1 MGDGVV
7 GAIRGLF
14 RGRGERGSGPGA
26 GDEGGRA
33 RGEADDRARGDGDGR
48 ARGGRDDRAR
58 GDADGLARVDAEIT
72 AFGEALAAHPFVPD
86 HGAHGPDVL
95 ADYQRALDAYE
106 RAKRD
111 FAGDRTPRDT
121 ADVLR
126 ALDAGRHALAC
137 VDAAVEGRPRPHR
150 LPLCFFDPR
159 HGRAAEEVRWAPAG
173 GTARTVAVCAADAV
187 RLAEGR
193 PPIESGLREPE
204 PEAVPRARRRTA
216 PASGPLPA
224 APGGVDVGADADA
237 YAARPGRT
245 GPRQWR
251 EGRGNAGVAL
261 FRTGPDGPAV
271 LVVHLDRADGSWV
284 ELTEPPVD
292 GPDRQPLTHAS
303 ALTRAVVPVPSG
315 GGEAVRLQ
323 LHTRKGW
330 RVWLHPPEEVPHL
343 DDELASTG
351 SYVLRHFGGR
361 EPLRVT
367 QHAGSAFTLH
377 ALRPD
382 HRAGELLCEGTGA
395 FTAGAV
401 LPKKPGLLYVRSRGT
416 WTLTPTGE
424 PKRP

>member
-1 MGDGVV
+1 MGDGMV
-7 GAIRGLF
+7 GAVRGLF
-14 RGRGERGSGPGA
+14 RGRGKRGSGPGA
-26 GDEGGRA
+26 GDAGDPA
-33 RGEADDRARGDGDGR
+33 RS
-48 ARGGRDDRAR
+48 
-58 GDADGLARVDAEIT
+58 DADGPARVDAEIT

-86 HGAHGPDVL
+86 HGAHGPAVL

-121 ADVLR
+121 ADALR

-193 PPIESGLREPE
+193 PPIESGLRERGPE
-204 PEAVPRARRRTA
+204 PVPRARRRTA

-224 APGGVDVGADADA
+224 APGGVDAGADADA
-237 YAARPGRT
+237 YASRPGRIGT
-245 GPRQWR
+245 RQWR
-251 EGRGNAGVAL
+251 EGRDNAGVAL
-261 FRTGPDGPAV
+261 FRTGPDAPAV

-292 GPDRQPLTHAS
+292 GPDRRPLTHAS

-330 RVWLHPPEEVPHL
+330 RIWLHPPEEVPHL
-343 DDELASTG
+343 DDGLASAG
-351 SYVLRHFGGR
+351 SYVLRHSGGR

-382 HRAGELLCEGTGA
+382 HRLGEALCEGTGA

-416 WTLTPTGE
+416 WTLTPTGA

>member
-1 MGDGVV
+1 MA
-7 GAIRGLF
+7 GAIRRLF
-14 RGRGERGSGPGA
+14 RERGRRGPRQDEAGA
-26 GDEGGRA
+26 GD
-33 RGEADDRARGDGDGR
+33 
-48 ARGGRDDRAR
+48 
-58 GDADGLARVDAEIT
+58 LARVEAEIT
-72 AFGEALAAHPFVPD
+72 AFGEALAAHPFAPD
-86 HGAHGPDVL
+86 QGTQGPGVL

-106 RAKRD
+106 QAKRD
-111 FAGDRTPRDT
+111 IAGDRTPRDT
-121 ADVLR
+121 ADALR
-126 ALDAGRHALAC
+126 TLDTGRHALAC
-137 VDAAVEGRPRPHR
+137 VEAAAEGRPRPHR

-193 PPIESGLREPE
+193 PPVESGLRDREPGPGGE
-204 PEAVPRARRRTA
+204 RGSGGKRGADEGRGLGEGRGPRSAARARHGTPPTA
-216 PASGPLPA
+216 APLPA
-224 APGGVDVGADADA
+224 APDDPYASPPGDVG
-237 YAARPGRT
+237 T
-245 GPRQWR
+245 RQRR
-251 EGRGNAGVAL
+251 EGRGDAGIAL
-261 FRTGPDGPAV
+261 IRTGPDAPAV

-284 ELTEPPVD
+284 ELTDPPVD

-315 GGEAVRLQ
+315 GTEAVRLQ

-343 DDELASTG
+343 DDEPASTG
-351 SYVLRHFGGR
+351 SYVLRHSGGR

-367 QHAGSAFTLH
+367 QHSGSAFSLH

-382 HRAGELLCEGTGA
+382 HRPGEPLCEGTGA
-395 FTAGAV
+395 FTARAV